1 MYLAHRSATVKE
13 LAKVQ
18 FQSNI
23 FLNKVVSEKM
33 FSGDETAIS
42 VGAADARE
50 HQVGG
55 GEVLAPP
62 SWCLKP
68 YWHGHQLG
76 S

>member
-1 MYLAHRSATVKE
+1 MYLAHRSATVEE

-23 FLNKVVSEKM
+23 LGQQSCQRM
-33 FSGDETAIS
+33 FSGDEAAIS
-42 VGAADARE
+42 VGDADAWK
-50 HQVGG
+50 HQAGG

-62 SWCLKP
+62 PWCLQP
-68 YWHGHQLG
+68 HWHGHQLC